1 MFCCLLCF
9 FSPLELKLEKTRSF
23 FFRRGG
29 GLSRMRFLHS
39 PVVSLLYCALEAV
52 CCIGLFQVCSVYVHV
67 LHDELCELDLV
78 TWRTG
83 FGYWL

>member
-1 MFCCLLCF
+1 
-9 FSPLELKLEKTRSF
+9 
-23 FFRRGG
+23 
-29 GLSRMRFLHS
+29 MRFLHS
-39 PVVSLLYCALEAV
+39 PVVLLLQCALEAV